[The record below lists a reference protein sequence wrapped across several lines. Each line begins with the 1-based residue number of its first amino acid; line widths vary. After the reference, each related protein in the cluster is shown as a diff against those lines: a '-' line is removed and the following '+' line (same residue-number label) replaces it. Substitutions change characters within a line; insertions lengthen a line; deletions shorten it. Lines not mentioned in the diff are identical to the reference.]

1 MRLNIRFMTIAM
13 ALLIT
18 FSGEIFAQQSAPT
31 GNQSGIEPLLRA
43 IEAQGR
49 TQEALLRTLI
59 EEMRQSRLTTQL
71 NSVNLYRL
79 QVLSDSLG
87 NQQTRVD
94 NLATELEQLTEYI
107 NQAGDTSRLEA
118 DLRDMETSISET
130 VDPAQRTILEQ
141 SFKATKRSMET
152 ERERNLK
159 GIETNRTRQ
168 QELQVRLQTE
178 KARLAEMEEKIAAMD
193 RHFQN
198 VTAEITKKK

>member
-1 MRLNIRFMTIAM
+1 MQLNMRFMTITM

-18 FSGEIFAQQSAPT
+18 FSGDIFAQQSATT

-94 NLATELEQLTEYI
+94 NIATELEQLTEYI
-107 NQAGDTSRLEA
+107 NQARDTSRLEA
-118 DLRDMETSISET
+118 DLREMESSINET
-130 VDPAQRTILEQ
+130 VDPAQRTMLEQ

-152 ERERNLK
+152 ERERNMK
-159 GIETNRTRQ
+159 GIEMNRTRQ